1 MILRILAADL
11 NVWDS
16 VHLNMKMK
24 KNMVGWLWL
33 GGGEG
38 GRAGPGGE
46 VHQEVRGQAEV
57 AKEKYSCHLPI
68 NLSYQYC

>member
-1 MILRILAADL
+1 MSADL
-11 NVWDS
+11 NFWDS
-16 VHLNMKMK
+16 VSLRTWLT
-24 KNMVGWLWL
+24 VGWLWL

-57 AKEKYSCHLPI
+57 AKEKYSCNLPI
-68 NLSYQYC
+68 NLSYQYCY